1 MRYVT
6 KKFDDLTF
14 VDDYMFAL
22 ANEKNP
28 NIPIGEI
35 ELLTKVKVDALE
47 IVKSQYSIDNYLE
60 AKSIRYDVYAKDDIS
75 NKHYDIEMQTTSD
88 PALIKRARY
97 YASTMDGYALAKGQT
112 YDELSDSFVIFICT
126 FNPFPNH
133 NSALYIERDRL
144 FKTVKN
150 GEEDIT
156 EETQYETGCVKIYLN
171 TTVDLDTVEDKDLR
185 AYIQFINTG
194 IATNDFTKEI
204 ENTVIE
210 QKKDS
215 IERRRYMTFQQ
226 ELQKSQKEWLNQGE
240 ERGVKKA
247 NKTAVFGMYAKK
259 IAISDIADILNLTIE
274 QVEEILSSDSD
285 DTDENIKN

>member
-1 MRYVT
+1 MTYLS
-6 KKFDDLTF
+6 KKYEDLTF

-35 ELLTKVKVDALE
+35 ELLTKVKVNALE
-47 IVKSQYSIDNYLE
+47 LVKSQFSIDNYLE
-60 AKSIRYDVYAKDDIS
+60 AKSIRYDVYAKDNTS
-75 NKHYDIEMQTTSD
+75 NKHYDIEMHTTSD

-97 YASTMDGYALAKGQT
+97 YASTMDEDALSKGQS
-112 YDELSDSFVIFICT
+112 YDQLSDIFIIFICT
-126 FNPFPNH
+126 FNPFPSQ
-133 NSALYIERDRL
+133 NSAIYIERDRL
-144 FKTVKN
+144 FKTIKN

-185 AYIQFINTG
+185 AFIQFIHTG
-194 IATNDFTKEI
+194 IATNEFTKEI

-215 IERRRYMTFQQ
+215 IERRRYMSIQQ
-226 ELQKSQKEWLNQGE
+226 ELQRSHKEWYTHGKE
-240 ERGVKKA
+240 DGVKQAKRDDIL
-247 NKTAVFGMYAKK
+247 GMYAKGLS
-259 IAISDIADILNLTIE
+259 IPDIADVVKLT
-274 QVEEILSSDSD
+274 VEEVDEIISSSTDDSVD
-285 DTDENIKN
+285 NTKN